1 MTSIQPINLD
11 RPQKFSIPQ
20 FNSEAQ
26 TNQKKYIKPVAV
38 LSSVAGMGTAL
49 ALISKKQGFSLSPKV
64 IAKTPIKDW
73 VIFKI
78 ADKNKPNRKLLE
90 LEEKEIIGL
99 ATGSVLGGL
108 IGGGLYDRKNIKAKL
123 RESLTQIAGNVL
135 VPIGFV
141 GFASRRYKAH
151 ETTLKSAMPQFKNLK
166 ASKFV
171 GGVNKFI
178 QNIPAVGITA
188 LALGLGIFTG
198 SKVTNFINEKFFG
211 QKEERKIKSTDFA
224 PHVDDLCLAVTLMGS
239 KNSPLASAITRTVPA
254 FLSVPGY
261 QVAKAQ
267 EHKN

>member
-1 MTSIQPINLD
+1 MTSVQSINFD
-11 RPQKFSIPQ
+11 RPQRYMMMTSNTETKPERKRFL
-20 FNSEAQ
+20 
-26 TNQKKYIKPVAV
+26 KPVAV

-64 IAKTPIKDW
+64 IARTPIRDW

-78 ADKNKPNRKLLE
+78 ANKNEPNRKLLE

-108 IGGGLYDRKNIKAKL
+108 IGGGLYDRKNFKAKL
-123 RESLTQIAGNVL
+123 RESLTQMVGNVL
-135 VPIGFV
+135 IPVAFV

-151 ETTLKSAMPQFKNLK
+151 DTALKSAMPQFKNLK
-166 ASKFV
+166 TSKFV

-178 QNIPAVGITA
+178 QNIPAVGITG

-198 SKVTNFINEKFFG
+198 SKVTNFINDKFFG

-239 KNSPLASAITRTVPA
+239 KNSPLASTITRTVPA

-267 EHKN
+267 EK